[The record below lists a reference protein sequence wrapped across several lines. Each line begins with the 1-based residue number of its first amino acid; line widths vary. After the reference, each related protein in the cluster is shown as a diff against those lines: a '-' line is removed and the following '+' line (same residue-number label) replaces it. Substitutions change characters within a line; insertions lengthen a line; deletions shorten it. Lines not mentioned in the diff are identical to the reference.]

1 MDHAHNGHDHDH
13 QGKVHDQPH
22 GHDRQAHVQAH
33 AQAHNHDPEAHGH
46 SDHASDASVAD
57 LLDLD
62 AEVVGPYLDELTAW
76 ARSHAK
82 GGVQS
87 VVDVGAGTG
96 TGILALARRF
106 ESAELIA
113 VDRSPTMLERLRVA
127 AASRGVAGRLR
138 TVQADLDT
146 AWPQDVGSVD
156 LAWASSSMHHVAD
169 PDRVLA
175 DIHAALNPGGLL
187 VVVEMDGMPRFLP
200 DDVHPGLEQRLRQAA
215 AANGW
220 NAWPNW
226 TGHLE
231 RAGFTVAEERVFDI
245 SISPAP
251 PAANRL
257 AHRIMT
263 GMRGRLA
270 EQLSAA
276 DVAALDRLL
285 EPGNEE
291 SVLERADLIVRSAR
305 TAWAAHRA

>member
-1 MDHAHNGHDHDH
+1 MDHEHHGLEHHGHHDHGHGHGPHDHDQH
-13 QGKVHDQPH
+13 EH
-22 GHDRQAHVQAH
+22 GH
-33 AQAHNHDPEAHGH
+33 HDHE
-46 SDHASDASVAD
+46 SDASVAD

-76 ARSHAK
+76 ARSHTQTVPAAIA
-82 GGVQS
+82 
-87 VVDVGAGTG
+87 DVGAGTG

-106 ESAELIA
+106 KTAELIA
-113 VDRSPTMLERLRVA
+113 IDRSPTMLDRLRA
-127 AASRGVAGRLR
+127 GAASRGVAGRLR

-146 AWPQDVGSVD
+146 EWPREVGAVD
-156 LAWASSSMHHVAD
+156 LAWASSSLHHLAD

-175 DIHAALNPGGLL
+175 DLHAALNPGGLL

-200 DDVHPGLEQRLRQAA
+200 DGVHPGLEERLRQTAA
-215 AANGW
+215 DNGW

-226 TGHLE
+226 SGHLE

-263 GMRGRLA
+263 GMHDRLA
-270 EQLSAA
+270 EQLPAP

-285 EPGNEE
+285 EPGDVEF
-291 SVLERADLIVRSAR
+291 VLGRGDLVVRGAR
-305 TAWAAHRA
+305 TAWAARRP

>member
-1 MDHAHNGHDHDH
+1 MDHEHGHDHH
-13 QGKVHDQPH
+13 S
-22 GHDRQAHVQAH
+22 
-33 AQAHNHDPEAHGH
+33 HNHH
-46 SDHASDASVAD
+46 SHNHHDHESDASIAD
-57 LLDLD
+57 MLDLD
-62 AEVVGPYLDELTAW
+62 AEVVGAYLDELTAW
-76 ARSHAK
+76 ARGHAK
-82 GGVQS
+82 GDVQS
-87 VVDVGAGTG
+87 IIDVGAGTG

-106 ESAELIA
+106 DTAELIA
-113 VDRSPTMLERLRVA
+113 IDRSPTMLERLRAA

-138 TVQADLDT
+138 TVQADLDA
-146 AWPQDVGSVD
+146 AWPQEAGAAD
-156 LAWASSSMHHVAD
+156 LAWASSSLHHVAD

-175 DIHAALNPGGLL
+175 DVHAALNPGGLL

-200 DDVHPGLEQRLRQAA
+200 DGVHPGLEERLRQTAA
-215 AANGW
+215 DNGW

-245 SISPAP
+245 RVSPAP

-263 GMRGRLA
+263 GMHDRLA

-285 EPGNEE
+285 EPGDEE
-291 SVLERADLIVRSAR
+291 FVLGRGDLVVRGAR
-305 TAWAAHRA
+305 TAWAARRA